1 MKKDNTILLLLAAF
15 GIYWFYFR
23 KKSPM
28 DMVSIPSGEI
38 TNVPPATPYTP
49 LTGGVVM
56 PDTGSMQDT
65 PEFRAKF
72 VLNGYGKSDSTRKLG
87 KVPNT
92 I

>member
-15 GIYWFYFR
+15 GVYWFYFR
-23 KKSPM
+23 KKTPAEV
-28 DMVSIPSGEI
+28 VSIPSGEI

-49 LTGGVVM
+49 LVGDVVM
-56 PDTGSMQDT
+56 ADG
-65 PEFRAKF
+65 AKQSPSVEYKAHF
-72 VLNGYGKSDSTRKLG
+72 AISGMKKLG

>member
-49 LTGGVVM
+49 LTGGVVL
-56 PDTGSMQDT
+56 PDSGSMQET

-72 VLNGYGKSDSTRKLG
+72 VLNGYGKGDITRKLG